1 MLELEEQIERVASA
15 AFDETVPVV
24 WRAPTGSGDGDR
36 SSRSRR
42 QVWVVAAAA
51 AMVVVLV
58 GGLVALVQDDPAP
71 TAPPTAT
78 PRPAPVSST
87 TIEQATT
94 DPLPDSTGSV
104 VTSVPTPP
112 QPLVLGEGPP
122 LVAITTNGDAVVY
135 DIDSHPVVLLDASDS
150 AVGSPS
156 EGAANSAERLAIN
169 SDGSIAYVGL
179 CCAPSMGQIVSVGTS
194 PGGSTSLPGRTP
206 ILNSAASHLAYSVDA
221 TIAVQDLLTRQVS
234 TTDVQVGLQQL
245 PLDTIEDLMWLGDRQ
260 LLVLGRIANSWTRTV
275 IDVTDEGLSAQTTYP
290 VASRRDFSRLQF
302 AGTAREGEI
311 AVHVVGTDRLLSAPL
326 EQFGNNNGGR
336 GSSLSVLELPAPALS
351 AWYTT
356 PDHLVWIDTNN
367 TLHDGTLT
375 VEGTFDWA
383 RR

>member
-15 AFDETVPVV
+15 AFDETVAVA
-24 WRAPTGSGDGDR
+24 WRAPTQSGDGDG

-42 QVWVVAAAA
+42 RAWVVAAAA

-71 TAPPTAT
+71 IAPPAAT
-78 PRPAPVSST
+78 PRPTPVSVST
-87 TIEQATT
+87 VEQTITE
-94 DPLPDSTGSV
+94 PPPDSTGPV
-104 VTSVPTPP
+104 VTSVPPP
-112 QPLVLGEGPP
+112 EPLVLGEGPP
-122 LVAITTNGDAVVY
+122 LVAITTDGAAVVY
-135 DIDSHPVVLLDASDS
+135 DIDARPIVLLDASDPT
-150 AVGSPS
+150 VGSPS
-156 EGAANSAERLAIN
+156 EGAANTADRLTIN

-179 CCAPSMGQIVSVGTS
+179 CCAPSIGQIVSVGTS
-194 PGGSTSLPGRTP
+194 PGRSASLPGRTP
-206 ILNSAASHLAYSVDA
+206 MLNPAGSHLAYSVDA
-221 TIAVQDLLTRQVS
+221 TIGVEDLLTGKVS
-234 TTDVQVGLQQL
+234 TADVQVGVQQL
-245 PLDTIEDLMWLGDRQ
+245 PLDEVEDLMWLGDRQ

-275 IDVTDEGLSAQTTYP
+275 IDVTDEGLNAQTTYP
-290 VASRRDFSRLQF
+290 VASRREFPTLQF

-311 AVHVVGTDRLLSAPL
+311 AVHEVGTDRLLSAPL
-326 EQFGNNNGGR
+326 ENYGNHNGGR

-356 PDHLVWIDTNN
+356 PEHLVWIDTNN

-375 VEGTFDWA
+375 VDGSFHWA

>member
-15 AFDETVPVV
+15 AFDETVAVV
-24 WRAPTGSGDGDR
+24 WRAPTESGDGEGAP
-36 SSRSRR
+36 RSRR
-42 QVWVVAAAA
+42 RAWVVAAAA

-71 TAPPTAT
+71 TAPSTAT
-78 PRPAPVSST
+78 PRPTPVSVST
-87 TIEQATT
+87 VEQTIIE
-94 DPLPDSTGSV
+94 PPPDSTGPV
-104 VTSVPTPP
+104 VTSVPAPP
-112 QPLVLGEGPP
+112 QPLVLGDGPP

-135 DIDSHPVVLLDASDS
+135 DIDSRPVVLLDASDPT
-150 AVGSPS
+150 VGSPS
-156 EGAANSAERLAIN
+156 EGAANSAERLTIN

-179 CCAPSMGQIVSVGTS
+179 CCAPSTGQIVAVGS
-194 PGGSTSLPGRTP
+194 SLSGSTSRPGRTP
-206 ILNSAASHLAYSVDA
+206 MLNASASHLAYSVDA
-221 TIAVQDLLTRQVS
+221 TIAVEDLLTGQVS
-234 TTDVQVGLQQL
+234 TADVRVGAQQL

-275 IDVTDEGLSAQTTYP
+275 IDVADEGPSAQTTYP
-290 VASRRDFSRLQF
+290 VASSRDFPKLQF

-311 AVHVVGTDRLLSAPL
+311 AVHEVGTDRLLSAPL
-326 EQFGNNNGGR
+326 DQFGNNNGGR

-351 AWYTT
+351 VWYTT
-356 PDHLVWIDTNN
+356 PEHLVWIDTNN

-375 VEGTFDWA
+375 VEGTFGWA